1 MKPML
6 VKSGDSVINNFNEN
20 SKFELFPLH
29 NIPHVL
35 EECYQL
41 INSAWPSS
49 KGPVFVLLF
58 IFLNFYIDF
67 FVNIIF
73 ITVFK
78 LY

>member
-6 VKSGDSVINNFNEN
+6 VKSGDSVLNNFNEN
-20 SKFELFPLH
+20 SQLELFPLH
-29 NIPHVL
+29 KNFHLL

-49 KGPVFVLLF
+49 KGQVLVFHF
-58 IFLNFYIDF
+58 IFLNVYIDL
-67 FVNIIF
+67 FVNIIY

-78 LY
+78 L